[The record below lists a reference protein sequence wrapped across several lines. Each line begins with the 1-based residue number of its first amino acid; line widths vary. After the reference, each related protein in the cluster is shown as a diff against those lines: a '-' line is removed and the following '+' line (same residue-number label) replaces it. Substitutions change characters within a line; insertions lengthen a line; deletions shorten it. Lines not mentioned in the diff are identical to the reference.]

1 MEVRYLRLTGRLL
14 PALFQRL
21 TEPVA
26 AIHDSDR
33 RRARLLAWLQL
44 ALVAAAALILPVVL
58 VTSPGDAARR
68 FSYPVLVTGV
78 ILVLLLA
85 YRLGRAGH
93 YTGSAWL
100 TVAVIT
106 AGPWASVGLEHAF
119 LSANIVPLV
128 FIIVPILLASMLLS
142 GPATALLAAIQLT
155 GLLLVPVIYSDI
167 NTASWPGLVIFVS
180 LTSVLCIVAAAI
192 SHQDLAQIAAQTRQL
207 SLNEARLREQSVR
220 DVLTGLFNRRYL
232 EETMPRELARAERLH
247 GPLGLLLLDI
257 DHFKR
262 VNDTYGHAV
271 GDDVLRQL
279 GNLLKSNVR
288 GSDIACR
295 YGGEEFV
302 LLLPEAAREVTCQR
316 AETLRAGAKSLT
328 VSHQGRPIEPITIS
342 IGVAAF
348 PADGA
353 TPAALLKSA
362 DDALYRAKREGRD
375 RTAVAG

>member
-1 MEVRYLRLTGRLL
+1 V
-14 PALFQRL
+14 
-21 TEPVA
+21 
-26 AIHDSDR
+26 
-33 RRARLLAWLQL
+33 
-44 ALVAAAALILPVVL
+44 
-58 VTSPGDAARR
+58 
-68 FSYPVLVTGV
+68 
-78 ILVLLLA
+78 
-85 YRLGRAGH
+85 
-93 YTGSAWL
+93 
-100 TVAVIT
+100 
-106 AGPWASVGLEHAF
+106 
-119 LSANIVPLV
+119 
-128 FIIVPILLASMLLS
+128 
-142 GPATALLAAIQLT
+142 
-155 GLLLVPVIYSDI
+155 
-167 NTASWPGLVIFVS
+167 
-180 LTSVLCIVAAAI
+180 
-192 SHQDLAQIAAQTRQL
+192 L